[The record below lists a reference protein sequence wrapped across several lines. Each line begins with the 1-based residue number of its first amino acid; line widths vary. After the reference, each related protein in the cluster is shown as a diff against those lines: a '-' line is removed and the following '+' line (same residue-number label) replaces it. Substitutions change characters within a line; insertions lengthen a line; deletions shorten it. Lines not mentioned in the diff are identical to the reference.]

1 LIIMKR
7 LNQALVIAS
16 LVVLPLA
23 SHAADTK
30 PISRAH
36 VRAELFAAA
45 RTGQYPQSH
54 THYPDAAPDAAVSYA
69 ARKAEARDATQT
81 AANGTAGSD
90 TSYGPSVNG
99 TTDSGSRVVTIST
112 GADAQPNFGNLYR
125 HH

>member
-1 LIIMKR
+1 MKR

-30 PISRAH
+30 P
-36 VRAELFAAA
+36 VT
-45 RTGQYPQSH
+45 RTEVAQ
-54 THYPDAAPDAAVSYA
+54 APVNS
-69 ARKAEARDATQT
+69 
-81 AANGTAGSD
+81 ANSSVD

-99 TTDSGSRVVTIST
+99 VVESGSRVIRIST
-112 GADAQPNFGNLYR
+112 GADAQPNLGNLYR

>member
-1 LIIMKR
+1 MKR

-30 PISRAH
+30 PVSRAQ

-69 ARKAEARDATQT
+69 AR
-81 AANGTAGSD
+81 
-90 TSYGPSVNG
+90 
-99 TTDSGSRVVTIST
+99 
-112 GADAQPNFGNLYR
+112 
-125 HH
+125 

>member
-16 LVVLPLA
+16 LVVLPIA
-23 SHAADTK
+23 SHAADTQ
-30 PISRAH
+30 PVSRAQ

-45 RTGQYPQSH
+45 RSGQYPQSH

-69 ARKAEARDATQT
+69 ARNAEAREAAQT
-81 AANGTAGSD
+81 AAVGNTA
-90 TSYGPSVNG
+90 YGPSVNG
-99 TTDSGSRVVTIST
+99 TVDYGSRVMAIPT
-112 GADAQPNFGNLYR
+112 GADALPDAGNLYR

>member
-30 PISRAH
+30 PVTRAE
-36 VRAELFAAA
+36 VRAEQFAAA
-45 RTGQYPQSH
+45 RTG
-54 THYPDAAPDAAVSYA
+54 
-69 ARKAEARDATQT
+69 
-81 AANGTAGSD
+81 GSVD

-99 TTDSGSRVVTIST
+99 IVDSGSHVVRIAN
-112 GADAQPNFGNLYR
+112 GADAQPNLGNLYR